1 MTAVNAADALRR
13 AEAHSPFLAGLIR
26 KQPGITELLKSGDY
40 SAALDTALGTA
51 LGTGLDTGLGTG
63 LAHNNS
69 SDDTDI
75 SRRLRTQ
82 KQGVALVAA
91 IADLAGAWDLAQVTR
106 TLSDFADTALDTAI
120 SHAIRDRYDTHA
132 RGFTVIA
139 LGKHGGR
146 ELNYSS
152 DIDPIF
158 IYDPKILP
166 HREREDVAE
175 AAVRIGKRVIDLLNS
190 RDEHGYV
197 FRVDMRLRPSSEVS
211 PVSLPVDGAI
221 SHYESSALAWEQAAF
236 IRARIAAGDKDVG
249 RYFLGSIDSF
259 IWRRSLDFGQLQNI
273 QRMTAQIRKTYT
285 KGQSLGPGYDLKRGR
300 GGIRECEFYAQAHQ
314 LIHGGRRPELR
325 VPDTRAALRALADA
339 GCIAAGKAQALS
351 DAYGVLRHWEHRLQM
366 VDDRQT
372 HHLPDSEEAFDNLA
386 QLGGLAG
393 GAALLDELRPHIEA
407 VSAIYDDL
415 AQDDAEGDAD
425 ERAASLA
432 DEGAPLQEQLGE
444 MGFVD
449 VAGTQRRIKRWRSRK
464 LRAIRSDSAVAAF
477 EAVLPALLRALA
489 KAPDPEMALSRF
501 DNIAGKLPS
510 AINFFHLLGAR
521 PALLQL
527 LADILSYAPTLADA
541 LTKKTDMLD
550 RLIEANALE
559 LKIDMEQMRSEM
571 QGRVD
576 GLDYERQLDVV
587 RDYVSEHRFTLGVQL
602 IVGRQD
608 AMELAEG
615 YSALAEAALRV
626 LTQAASDE
634 FAMTHGR
641 VAGGEL
647 LVLALGRLGGEAL
660 THASDLDLVFLFT
673 GDFDAQSDGE
683 KPLSAA
689 QYFNRLAS
697 RAVGALSVPTASG
710 ALYEI
715 DTRLR
720 PSGAQGLLCA
730 SIDAFS
736 KYQRDEAWTWEH
748 MALARARPVFGSQ
761 AAIKR
766 LDAIVRDTLSM
777 PRDPEKLR
785 TDVVQMRRDM
795 AVHKPASGPLDIKL
809 LPGGLVDLEFIVHY
823 LQLRHHVGLHPQL
836 SKAIRALSLAGH
848 LPSDFLDRYNLLGRI
863 LVTIRLVA
871 PDCDIPPDAARI
883 LVATSL
889 GFGDWQDVMTAIE
902 EARSAIST
910 QWEMHLGARNF

>member
-1 MTAVNAADALRR
+1 MTDAAATDALRR
-13 AEAHSPFLAGLIR
+13 AKAHSPFLASLIR
-26 KQPGITELLKSGDY
+26 KQPDITALLQSADY
-40 SAALDTALGTA
+40 AAALALALG
-51 LGTGLDTGLGTG
+51 
-63 LAHNNS
+63 NNS
-69 SDDTDI
+69 SDNGDVAQ
-75 SRRLRTQ
+75 RLRLQ
-82 KQGVALVAA
+82 RQGVALVTA

-106 TLSDFADTALDTAI
+106 SLSDFADVALNTAI
-120 SHAIRDRYDTHA
+120 GHALRDRYDTDA

-166 HREREDVAE
+166 HRDSEDVAV

-236 IRARIAAGDKDVG
+236 IRARIAAGDTEVG
-249 RYFLGSIDSF
+249 RYFLDSIDSF

-273 QRMTAQIRKTYT
+273 QRMTAQIRKTYS
-285 KGQSLGPGYDLKRGR
+285 KGQSFGPGFDLKRGR

-314 LIHGGRRPELR
+314 LIHGGRNPELR
-325 VPDTRAALRALADA
+325 IADTRAALHALSSAA
-339 GCIAAGKAQALS
+339 CIAASDAQTLS
-351 DAYGVLRHWEHRLQM
+351 DAYGVLRQWEHRLQM

-372 HHLPDSEEAFDNLA
+372 HHLPESEDALDNLA
-386 QLGGLAG
+386 RLGGLAD
-393 GAALLDELRPHIEA
+393 GAALLGELRPHIDA

-415 AQDDAEGDAD
+415 VEDDANGQQGGTRSGA
-425 ERAASLA
+425 AASLA
-432 DEGAPLQEQLGE
+432 EEGAPLQEQLDE
-444 MGFVD
+444 MGFAD
-449 VAGTQRRIKRWRSRK
+449 VVGAQRRIKRWRSRK

-477 EAVLPALLRALA
+477 EAVLPALLGALA

-541 LTKKTDMLD
+541 LTKRTDLLD

-559 LKIDMEQMRSEM
+559 LKIDMEQMRREM
-571 QGRVD
+571 QARVA
-576 GLDYERQLDVV
+576 GQDYERQLDLV

-608 AMELAEG
+608 AMQLAEG

-634 FAMTHGR
+634 FALTHGR

-683 KPLSAA
+683 KPLSAV

-697 RAVGALSVPTASG
+697 RVVGALSVPTASG

-730 SIDAFS
+730 SIDGFA
-736 KYQRDEAWTWEH
+736 KYERDEAWTWEH
-748 MALARARPVFGSQ
+748 MALARARPVFGS
-761 AAIKR
+761 AAAAQS
-766 LDAIVRDTLSM
+766 LDAIVRDTLRM
-777 PRDPEKLR
+777 PRDAEKLR
-785 TDVVQMRRDM
+785 SDVVQMRRDM
-795 AVHKPASGPLDIKL
+795 AAHKPASGPLDIKL

-823 LQLRHHVGLHPQL
+823 LQLRRHAGLHPQL
-836 SKAIRALSLAGH
+836 AKAIQALSQAGH
-848 LPSDFLDRYNLLGRI
+848 LPPDFVDRYNLLGRI

-871 PDCDIPPDAARI
+871 PDCDIPPDAARQ
-883 LVATSL
+883 LVASSL
-889 GFGDWQDVMTAIE
+889 GLGDWQDVMTAIE
-902 EARSAIST
+902 DARSAILA
-910 QWEMHLGARNF
+910 QWETHLGARDF